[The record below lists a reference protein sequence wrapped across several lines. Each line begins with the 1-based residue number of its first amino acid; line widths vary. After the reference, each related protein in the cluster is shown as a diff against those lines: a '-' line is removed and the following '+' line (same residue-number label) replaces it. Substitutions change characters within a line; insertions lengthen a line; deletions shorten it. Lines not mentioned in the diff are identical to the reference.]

1 MLIIC
6 DLQTSEAFN
15 MKLKVILGLYV
26 FRSKEHQ
33 QRIMT
38 LQSDLQSLGWNLT
51 QEGIDLLSE
60 GLTNPTAKDIIKKV

>member
-1 MLIIC
+1 
-6 DLQTSEAFN
+6 

-60 GLTNPTAKDIIKKV
+60 GLTKLTAKDIIKKV

>member
-1 MLIIC
+1 
-6 DLQTSEAFN
+6 